1 MLGRENDTEVA
12 KIAWLSKRDIPKLYG
27 SMVVYLKKRRE
38 PRRFINE
45 GFFRAGGESGTTEVF
60 ERRDR
65 PKQYYNFVEGALKKP
80 ITTVNT
86 QERFRNVTYA
96 AASMSHTAETVESSV
111 HHNMNNIF
119 YLNVRKQGPVHDSS
133 MKDKDIQDATIL
145 AQAQRI

>member
-1 MLGRENDTEVA
+1 MTMESERNEVRTEITEMLGRENDTEVA

-65 PKQYYNFVEGALKKP
+65 PKQCYNCQQ
-80 ITTVNT
+80 I
-86 QERFRNVTYA
+86 
-96 AASMSHTAETVESSV
+96 MSHRT
-111 HHNMNNIF
+111 
-119 YLNVRKQGPVHDSS
+119 Y
-133 MKDKDIQDATIL
+133 
-145 AQAQRI
+145 